1 MIRNGNA
8 YSSMDQRIDSIRVS
22 ESDRQIAK
30 EHMRDADFVADLVCR
45 ATENSVPPRSCWAGC
60 SCTAPSRDGRASRGT
75 RGTARLRSQ
84 SESRTPPLPSDQRCR
99 DARS

>member
-1 MIRNGNA
+1 MTKNGDA

-45 ATENSVPPRSCWAGC
+45 AAEKFRSAEEV
-60 SCTAPSRDGRASRGT
+60 
-75 RGTARLRSQ
+75 LSQ
-84 SESRTPPLPSDQRCR
+84 LFAHRTH
-99 DARS
+99 